1 MKAAVVLVAL
11 ALVGAACGA
20 SPRVEREV
28 AARNAALARNANATG
43 ASASADATNT
53 GLSSADGASGA
64 VSGQTATAGPVA
76 ATAGSQKVGATANK
90 ASAAA
95 PAGGNGGATDV
106 GITATTV
113 KIGGTFF
120 NGNYLDK
127 YSQVSE
133 QAAKAYFRYVN
144 DQGGVYGRKI
154 DFVACDTAGTAQGTN
169 GCLTKLARQD
179 RVFIMGPSL
188 DFNLD
193 TVQQTLAGE
202 KLPWV
207 GSSGL
212 YGEEFSSPW
221 MFPSQQP
228 GFDVGALIATFS
240 VQKLGAKTI
249 GISYLNS
256 VAGPACRDRAKAVA
270 QKLGATDIKDV
281 GNEESSPSLSAQVQ
295 QMKDANPDAVL
306 FCNDPIN
313 TVKFIQGSNGYK
325 PPKGFV
331 GGFVA
336 ADDVAQAF
344 GPNGIGAY
352 GFTGFDFY
360 KDNTPDVKRFR
371 DITEFYYPAIFHHF
385 YSQAAYTGAVAI
397 VEAMKKAGPQLTR
410 DKFLV
415 ALKSLTAF
423 ESMGLTFNFARL
435 SGGKSSGIML
445 QVDSA
450 NHWKVVSERFASPQ

>member
-1 MKAAVVLVAL
+1 MKVAVGLVVLAL
-11 ALVGAACGA
+11 LGAACGA

-28 AARNAALARNANATG
+28 AARNAAGAASANSAVAGSDAASVDSEAAAVDTG
-43 ASASADATNT
+43 AGATAAAASTASA
-53 GLSSADGASGA
+53 GKS
-64 VSGQTATAGPVA
+64 VAG
-76 ATAGSQKVGATANK
+76 GTANK
-90 ASAAA
+90 ATTAA

-106 GITATTV
+106 GVTATSIKV
-113 KIGGTFF
+113 GGTFF

-133 QAAKAYFRYVN
+133 QAAAAYFRYVN
-144 DQGGVYGRKI
+144 DQGGVFGRKI
-154 DFVACDTAGTAQGTN
+154 TFVTCDTAGTAQGTN
-169 GCLTKLARQD
+169 GCLTKLAKQD
-179 RVFIMGPSL
+179 KVFTMGPSL

-193 TVQQTLAGE
+193 TVQQTLANE

-212 YGEEFSSPW
+212 YAEEFASPW

-228 GFDVGALIATFS
+228 GADVGALITTFA

-256 VAGPACRDRAKAVA
+256 VAGPSCRDRAKVVA
-270 QKLGATDIKDV
+270 QRLGATV
-281 GNEESSPSLSAQVQ
+281 VAEVPNEQSSPSLSAQVQ
-295 QMKDANPDAVL
+295 QMRDRNPESVV

-325 PPKGFV
+325 PPKAFV

-336 ADDVAQAF
+336 ADDVAEAF

-360 KDNTPDVKRFR
+360 KQSNPDVKRFR

-385 YSQAAYTGAVAI
+385 YSQAAYTGAAAI
-397 VEAMKKAGPQLTR
+397 VEALKAAGPNLTR
-410 DKFLV
+410 DKFV
-415 ALKSLTAF
+415 AALKSLTAF
-423 ESMGLTFNFARL
+423 ESMGLKFNFARL
-435 SGGKSSGIML
+435 TGSKSSGLML
-445 QVDSA
+445 QVDNE
-450 NHWKVVSERFASPQ
+450 NHWKVASERFSPPE

>member
-1 MKAAVVLVAL
+1 MKVAIGLVVLAL
-11 ALVGAACGA
+11 LGAACGA

-28 AARNAALARNANATG
+28 AARNASVAANASDSSPLAG
-43 ASASADATNT
+43 ADLA
-53 GLSSADGASGA
+53 GADGQALGATSEAVAVAPGAAASGA
-64 VSGQTATAGPVA
+64 SQTGRATAGR
-76 ATAGSQKVGATANK
+76 ATA
-90 ASAAA
+90 AAVSSN
-95 PAGGNGGATDV
+95 GNGGATDV
-106 GITATTV
+106 GVTATSI
-113 KIGGTFF
+113 KIGGTYF

-133 QAAKAYFRYVN
+133 QAARAYFRYVN
-144 DQGGVYGRKI
+144 DQGGVFGRKI
-154 DFVACDTAGTAQGTN
+154 DFVTCDTAGTAQGTN
-169 GCLTKLARQD
+169 GCLTKLAKQD
-179 RVFIMGPSL
+179 KVFVMGPSL

-193 TVQQTLAGE
+193 TVQQTLANE

-212 YGEEFSSPW
+212 YAEEFGSPW

-228 GFDVGALIATFS
+228 GADVGALITTFA
-240 VQKLGAKTI
+240 VQRLGAKTI

-256 VAGPACRDRAKAVA
+256 VAGPACRDRAKIVA
-270 QKLGATDIKDV
+270 QKLGATV
-281 GNEESSPSLSAQVQ
+281 VAEVPNEQSSPSLSAQVQ
-295 QMKDANPDAVL
+295 QMRDRNPESVV

-325 PPKGFV
+325 PPKSFV

-336 ADDVAQAF
+336 ADDVAEAF

-360 KDNTPDVKRFR
+360 KQTTPAVKRFR

-397 VEAMKKAGPQLTR
+397 VEALKATGPQVTR
-410 DKFLV
+410 DKFV
-415 ALKSLTAF
+415 AALKSLTAF

-435 SGGKSSGIML
+435 TGGKSSGLML
-445 QVDSA
+445 QVD
-450 NHWKVVSERFASPQ
+450 NENQWKLVSPDRFATPE

>member
-1 MKAAVVLVAL
+1 MRVAVGLAAL
-11 ALVGAACGA
+11 ALVGASCGA
-20 SPRVEREV
+20 SARVEREV
-28 AARNAALARNANATG
+28 AARNAAQANAAASGRAANASATGETDGLAAVDGGSTG
-43 ASASADATNT
+43 AAA
-53 GLSSADGASGA
+53 G
-64 VSGQTATAGPVA
+64 TANAARTAAAGPTQA
-76 ATAGSQKVGATANK
+76 AASKLAT
-90 ASAAA
+90 AA

-106 GITATTV
+106 GVTATTI

-133 QAAKAYFRYVN
+133 QAAKAYFRYIN
-144 DQGGVYGRKI
+144 DQGGIYGRKI
-154 DFVACDTAGTAQGTN
+154 DFVPCDTAGTAQGTN

-179 RVFIMGPSL
+179 KVFIMGPSL

-193 TVQQTLAGE
+193 TVQQTLASE

-212 YGEEFSSPW
+212 YDEEFKSPW

-228 GFDVGALIATFS
+228 GGDVGALIATFA
-240 VQKLGAKTI
+240 VKTLGAKTV
-249 GISYLNS
+249 GVSYLNS
-256 VAGPACRDRAKAVA
+256 VAGPTCRDRARAA
-270 QKLGATDIKDV
+270 AEKLGATDVKDV
-281 GNEESSPSLSAQVQ
+281 GNEETTTSLSGQVQ
-295 QMKDANPDAVL
+295 EMKNANPDAVL

-344 GPNGIGAY
+344 GPNGVGAY

-360 KDNTPDVKRFR
+360 KSDTPDVKRFR
-371 DITEFYYPAIFHHF
+371 DITQFYYPAIFHHF

-397 VEAMKKAGPQLTR
+397 VEALKKAGPQLTR
-410 DKFLV
+410 DKFV
-415 ALKSLTAF
+415 AAVKTLSSF
-423 ESMGLTFNFARL
+423 ESMGLTFDFAHL
-435 SGGKSSGIML
+435 TGGKSTGLML
-445 QVDSA
+445 QVDS
-450 NHWKVVSERFASPQ
+450 NNQWKVVSGRFGAPE

>member
-1 MKAAVVLVAL
+1 MKVAMALVAVL
-11 ALVGAACGA
+11 LVGAACGA

-28 AARNAALARNANATG
+28 AARNAAAAANASATG
-43 ASASADATNT
+43 PASGAASDTLA
-53 GLSSADGASGA
+53 GPADGAAAATTGGTGGA
-64 VSGQTATAGPVA
+64 ATGSATQTA
-76 ATAGSQKVGATANK
+76 GATSNK

-106 GITATTV
+106 GVTATTI

-133 QAAKAYFRYVN
+133 QAAKAYFRYIN
-144 DQGGVYGRKI
+144 DQGGVFGRKI
-154 DFVACDTAGTAQGTN
+154 DFVTCDTAGTAQGTN
-169 GCLTKLARQD
+169 GCLTKLAKQD
-179 RVFIMGPSL
+179 KVFVMGPSL

-193 TVQQTLAGE
+193 TVQQTLANE

-212 YGEEFSSPW
+212 YAEEFASPW

-228 GFDVGALIATFS
+228 GADVGALITTFAI
-240 VQKLGAKTI
+240 QKLGAKTI
-249 GISYLNS
+249 GVSYLNS
-256 VAGPACRDRAKAVA
+256 VAGPSCRDRAKAVA
-270 QKLGATDIKDV
+270 QKLGGTVVAEV
-281 GNEESSPSLSAQVQ
+281 PNEESSPSLSAQVQ
-295 QMKDANPDAVL
+295 QMRDKNPDAVV

-325 PPKGFV
+325 PPRGFV

-336 ADDVAQAF
+336 ADDVAEAF
-344 GPNGIGAY
+344 GPNGVGAY

-360 KDNTPDVKRFR
+360 KSANADVKRFR

-385 YSQAAYTGAVAI
+385 YSQAAYTGAVAV
-397 VEAMKKAGPQLTR
+397 VEAIKRAGPQLTR
-410 DKFLV
+410 DKFLAAV
-415 ALKSLTAF
+415 KSLTAF

-435 SGGKSSGIML
+435 TGGKSSGIML
-445 QVDSA
+445 RVDSSS
-450 NHWKVVSERFASPQ
+450 HWQVVPGNRFATPE